1 MSVYDHPGTLEL
13 AAARGPEAADEA
25 VRQHLGACVACRVR
39 AARLWHELEPGA
51 PSEDAVTRILEASSP
66 GPAIIATFTSERDS
80 GLPRPGEIWRIG
92 RDEALLVWVRQV
104 FSDAIDV
111 IPVVL
116 DIELADQ
123 ESVFLPAESTP
134 LGMPLALLAG
144 IRGHVGPRAMLQRI
158 GYVHAFSAVKE
169 VMAAARAGRPPAGV
183 AAGPPIDRDDDQ
195 RIEYRQVVADLLA
208 DLAPDTWVDDGPPGA
223 EVDEV
228 MDLLRQELSF
238 WEAGVQVLPM
248 PLHQEPVS
256 TGVALFP
263 CARVTYLDT
272 SIVVALISG
281 AALDESLASE
291 RSLPLACL
299 NLARLEPDAAA
310 IAITG
315 NAAGWP
321 AVVLRVTDLR
331 NAYETPTGRLAA
343 PRLARQS
350 LPVGDALRKFLETQA
365 TAWEVTEPVTAR
377 IGEID
382 IGGLAGRSADDALAD
397 ITAQGRKSRMP
408 AKKSAWTCLPG
419 DLGQRIADSIT
430 AISAGEPVD
439 GVLDAL
445 IGPEPAGQEEQ

>member
-13 AAARGPEAADEA
+13 AAARDPQAADEA
-25 VRQHLGACVACRVR
+25 VRQHLEACLACRVR
-39 AARLWHELEPGA
+39 AARLWHELLPGD
-51 PSEDAVTRILEASSP
+51 PSEDAVARILEASSP
-66 GPAIIATFTSERDS
+66 GPAIIATFTNERDP
-80 GLPRPGEIWRIG
+80 GPPRPGEIWRIG

-104 FSDAIDV
+104 FDDAIDV

-158 GYVHAFSAVKE
+158 GYVHAFSAVRE
-169 VMAAARAGRPPAGV
+169 VMAAARDGRPPAGV
-183 AAGPPIDRDDDQ
+183 AVGPPIETDDDQ

-208 DLAPDTWVDDGPPGA
+208 DLAPDTWTGDGPPGA
-223 EVDEV
+223 KIDQV

-238 WEAGVQVLPM
+238 WQAGVQVLPM

-256 TGVALFP
+256 AGLALFP

-281 AALDESLASE
+281 AGLDESLAAE
-291 RSLPLACL
+291 RALPLACL
-299 NLARLEPDAAA
+299 SLARLEPDAAA
-310 IAITG
+310 IAIAG
-315 NAAGWP
+315 DAAGWP
-321 AVVLRVTDLR
+321 AVVLRVADLR

-343 PRLARQS
+343 PRVARQS
-350 LPVGDALRKFLETQA
+350 LPVGDALRKFLEAQA

-382 IGGLAGRSADDALAD
+382 IGGLASRSAATAVGD
-397 ITAQGRKSRMP
+397 IAAQGRKSRMP
-408 AKKSAWTCLPG
+408 AKKSAWARLPK
-419 DLGQRIADSIT
+419 DLGRRIAGSIT

-445 IGPEPAGQEEQ
+445 IGPDAAGQEEQ